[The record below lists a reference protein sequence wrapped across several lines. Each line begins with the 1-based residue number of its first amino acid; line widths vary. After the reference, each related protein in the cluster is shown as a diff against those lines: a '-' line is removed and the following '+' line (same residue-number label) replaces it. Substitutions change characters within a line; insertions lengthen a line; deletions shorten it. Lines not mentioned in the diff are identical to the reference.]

1 METEQDGSRYLGL
14 NSLTVGTPGTK
25 LTYLPGYVQSQMLK
39 RIRCMGAIN
48 LPHSLGN
55 IYDKER
61 L

>member
-1 METEQDGSRYLGL
+1 METEQDDSRYLGL

-25 LTYLPGYVQSQMLK
+25 LTYLPVRSQMLK
-39 RIRCMGAIN
+39 RIRYMGAIN
-48 LPHSLGN
+48 LPHSLGI